1 MQAVGVAAQIEK
13 WPLLALYG
21 WRNYFLYIPLP
32 FVIAESFEQH
42 DLRRLYR
49 LTFLIAIPLAFLVL
63 LQFRSSPDAP
73 INVGF
78 ASNFEEQFHGLTVDE
93 EHTRP
98 MGTFTSDVG
107 QKEFDISSLAMLL
120 ALWIVP
126 ASKRYLKSWRLFVTT
141 GAVLTCLAVSG
152 SRGAM
157 LNAGVELA
165 AAIVSASLIRKS
177 GLSLRAI
184 VLPSAIAVAAILA
197 YPIVFP
203 DGYSVFVN
211 RWNTAAAAENQTFQW
226 GIFGRG
232 LYGFVNFLDF
242 MGDTPIMG
250 YGMGLAGNARLTLG
264 ITIPGFNGWAES
276 DWSRQIIDLGPL
288 VGVAFILFRVTFV
301 AWLGA
306 TCIRGAR
313 VLRDPTSFLLFAF
326 VALDL
331 LYGQITGHGTV
342 NGYAWL
348 FTGLALAASR
358 RESAPVTLSR
368 TSHRLTPALPLYPNL
383 LR

>member
-1 MQAVGVAAQIEK
+1 
-13 WPLLALYG
+13 
-21 WRNYFLYIPLP
+21 
-32 FVIAESFEQH
+32 
-42 DLRRLYR
+42 
-49 LTFLIAIPLAFLVL
+49 
-63 LQFRSSPDAP
+63 
-73 INVGF
+73 
-78 ASNFEEQFHGLTVDE
+78 
-93 EHTRP
+93 
-98 MGTFTSDVG
+98 
-107 QKEFDISSLAMLL
+107 
-120 ALWIVP
+120 
-126 ASKRYLKSWRLFVTT
+126 
-141 GAVLTCLAVSG
+141 
-152 SRGAM
+152 M